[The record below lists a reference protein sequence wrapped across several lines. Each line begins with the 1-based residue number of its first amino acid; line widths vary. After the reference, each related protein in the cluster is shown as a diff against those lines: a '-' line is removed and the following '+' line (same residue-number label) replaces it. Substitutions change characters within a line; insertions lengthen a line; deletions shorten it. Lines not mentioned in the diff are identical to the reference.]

1 MGSSSFLSS
10 CSTHP
15 KIPSMNNRFI
25 KVANE
30 TMCRPIRALT
40 EARGY
45 ATSKHTCVFLPQ
57 FLRCTYKE
65 KPTASQVS
73 VEQAANTPA
82 KSQVSS
88 GSKRSSYTDI
98 APFSPR
104 MDWPLQTGSSF
115 LPLLPTSHLTPPFS
129 VRIQGIRSPRTLL
142 DILHSTEQTN
152 PPHSAGQ
159 DDSRRAQRAPQAG
172 IRGT

>member
-1 MGSSSFLSS
+1 MIIIRSWFYRSMRSFMGLSSFLPP
-10 CSTHP
+10 TRRILNTIHE
-15 KIPSMNNRFI
+15 NRFI

-45 ATSKHTCVFLPQ
+45 ATSKHTRVFSPTVPSLYLQ
-57 FLRCTYKE
+57 G

-73 VEQAANTPA
+73 VEQVANTPA

-88 GSKRSSYTDI
+88 GSKRSSSTDT

-104 MDWPLQTGSSF
+104 MDWPLQTGLSF
-115 LPLLPTSHLTPPFS
+115 LSPPFYLTS
-129 VRIQGIRSPRTLL
+129 NSPFLCSYPAHTKSKNPARHSILPRTNRPSSLGW
-142 DILHSTEQTN
+142 T
-152 PPHSAGQ
+152 G
-159 DDSRRAQRAPQAG
+159 
-172 IRGT
+172 